1 MCDLKIKVFRF
12 FKYRES
18 KPAPAFQK
26 IFLAMPSAGYLFR
39 MYSNAFRY
47 VPISRFEESLGL
59 RLRHPTISSYFL
71 RSAVGNM
78 LYLPPFHS
86 IPRPI
91 PRCIISFIYCSRVFR
106 NSHRLNRVVAP
117 TCRRIDRVSHC
128 SSGFALSQLSFR
140 NSERVARRRCCTS
153 LYKSCIFC

>member
-1 MCDLKIKVFRF
+1 M
-12 FKYRES
+12 
-18 KPAPAFQK
+18 K

-78 LYLPPFHS
+78 LYLPPIHS

-91 PRCIISFIYCSRVFR
+91 PRCIISFIYCSRVY
-106 NSHRLNRVVAP
+106 
-117 TCRRIDRVSHC
+117 T
-128 SSGFALSQLSFR
+128 LSQLTPSQSSGRANLSENRSRIALFIGIRTFPTSFR

-153 LYKSCIFC
+153 LYKILHLLLIYRCTIIRYRK